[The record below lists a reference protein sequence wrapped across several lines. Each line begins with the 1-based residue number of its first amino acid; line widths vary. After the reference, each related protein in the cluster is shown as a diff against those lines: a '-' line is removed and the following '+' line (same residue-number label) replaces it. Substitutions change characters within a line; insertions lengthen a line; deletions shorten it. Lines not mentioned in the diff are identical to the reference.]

1 MTRRRAPLRRET
13 RLKSRSSDNPVIAAN
28 GRPTH
33 CLLDGS
39 VRHPDAERRDRECR
53 EQRAD
58 QALAVRHDQVAGLV
72 PRGIHVLGVLRV
84 RTYIYDVSSDIAARR
99 LAERAL
105 LSEEYARHAA
115 AERDLK
121 LLVEGPSQRTKD

>member
-1 MTRRRAPLRRET
+1 
-13 RLKSRSSDNPVIAAN
+13 
-28 GRPTH
+28 
-33 CLLDGS
+33 
-39 VRHPDAERRDRECR
+39 
-53 EQRAD
+53 
-58 QALAVRHDQVAGLV
+58 
-72 PRGIHVLGVLRV
+72 LGVLRV

-121 LLVEGPSQRTKD
+121 LLVEDPSQRTKD